1 MSSGKILF
9 AGLPTG
15 PDVQNLIDTLGM
27 PNEGDH
33 IPYADVEAVLG
44 LTRKS
49 DPHRWASVTGAW
61 KRRVER
67 EANVILKAV
76 MNRGFDAL
84 TPSGRVDHSGRTYKG
99 GLKKIV
105 RASNVAAGTD
115 RTSLSPEEARTCDH
129 IQNTGAQLKLAA
141 ATAARRLKAPIG
153 NAKPSP

>member
-1 MSSGKILF
+1 MSSGKIFF

-15 PDVQNLIDTLGM
+15 PDVQKLIDTLGM
-27 PNEGDH
+27 PSEGNH

-44 LTRKS
+44 LTRKN

-61 KRRVER
+61 RKRVER
-67 EANVILKAV
+67 EANIILKAV
-76 MNRGFDAL
+76 SNQGYDAL

-115 RTSLSPEEARTCDH
+115 RTSLSPEEVRTCDH

-141 ATAARRLKAPIG
+141 ATAARQLKAPVSST
-153 NAKPSP
+153 KPSP